1 MPLAGPIPPVEP
13 TLPLVRPSRSTP
25 LSFQR
30 CGGDPNILLLTIHLR
45 HRRRLDKRHCHHRR
59 YSTCAN
65 AGVSTCTTAGVS
77 ACTTAGV
84 STGTTALTSSSAA
97 SSSSNPN
104 ERPKRHLTLP
114 PSLLSAAHCHLP
126 AGPCGLLPELWRT
139 AGLPATELHSLEFF
153 FTALSLSR
161 SAGTLRNLQR
171 TQGLEFR
178 NLRSRAY
185 FDKQISVPT
194 YATNH
199 SDPFAASAP
208 PVEPTLLLTRP
219 SRSPI
224 FLINNIIVSSRFDF
238 PRLVQIESRHQSES

>member
-161 SAGTLRNLQR
+161 SAGTQ
-171 TQGLEFR
+171 
-178 NLRSRAY
+178 
-185 FDKQISVPT
+185 
-194 YATNH
+194 
-199 SDPFAASAP
+199 
-208 PVEPTLLLTRP
+208 LTKGK
-219 SRSPI
+219 
-224 FLINNIIVSSRFDF
+224 
-238 PRLVQIESRHQSES
+238 

>member
-65 AGVSTCTTAGVS
+65 
-77 ACTTAGV
+77 AGV

-224 FLINNIIVSSRFDF
+224 FLINNIIFQWEFIFV
-238 PRLVQIESRHQSES
+238 RHYVRMWFTSCMIVGLDR